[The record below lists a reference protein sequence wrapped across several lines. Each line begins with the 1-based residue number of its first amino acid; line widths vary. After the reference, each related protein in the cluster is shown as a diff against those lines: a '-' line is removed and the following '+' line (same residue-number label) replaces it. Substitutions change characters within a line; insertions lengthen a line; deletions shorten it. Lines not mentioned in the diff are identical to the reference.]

1 MLKQVSVYAENK
13 KGTMQK
19 ITGILLEENINIL
32 GSVTNDSAEYGIIR
46 MVVSDPKKAV
56 EALEKAGYLCRM
68 TDVLGVEVED
78 EVGNLHKLLQAL
90 DESNIDVDYIYLS
103 FNRDSGKPIMVIHTE
118 DVMEVEM
125 CIASKG
131 FSLLEEEFMMK
142 NTTLVIMAAG
152 IGSRFGGGIKQLEPM
167 GPNGEIIMDY
177 SIYDAKEAGF
187 NKVVCII
194 RKDIEEDFREIIG
207 KRIEKVID
215 VEYVFQ
221 SLDDLPEGF
230 KAPAERKKPC

>member
-32 GSVTNDSAEYGIIR
+32 GSVTNDSAEYGIIS
-46 MVVSDPKKAV
+46 MVVSDSKKAV

-131 FSLLEEEFMMK
+131 FSLL
-142 NTTLVIMAAG
+142 
-152 IGSRFGGGIKQLEPM
+152 
-167 GPNGEIIMDY
+167 
-177 SIYDAKEAGF
+177 
-187 NKVVCII
+187 
-194 RKDIEEDFREIIG
+194 
-207 KRIEKVID
+207 
-215 VEYVFQ
+215 
-221 SLDDLPEGF
+221 
-230 KAPAERKKPC
+230 